1 MIANRFNPL
10 GLKPGK
16 TAKDYIQDGL
26 ILHFDALENG
36 GFGIHDENATEWV
49 DLSGYGR
56 NATILKLVEG
66 DYKPF
71 KADHCLVDGF
81 KFILQVNGFNMNE
94 VLAQAFCLSIPNA
107 ERQNYARIIAEEAG
121 FYLDLNS
128 NTNVSFYGYGIDQIV
143 NIVFKYDVPIS
154 IAMSLDQGQIFYQNA
169 IEKRRFNSTTKAI
182 TTSAIYF
189 GGRVTGDREGTFKY
203 HNIQL
208 YNRPLSQEEIAYND
222 SVHRERFGFAL

>member
-10 GLKPGK
+10 GKRFGKP
-16 TAKDYIQDGL
+16 TARDYIQNGL

-56 NATILKLVEG
+56 NATIRKLVEG

-71 KADHCLVDGF
+71 KEDHCLVEGT

-94 VLAQAFCLSIPNA
+94 VLTQAFCLSVIEKTQSFP
-107 ERQNYARIIAEEAG
+107 RIIAENAG
-121 FYLDLNS
+121 FVLFS
-128 NTNVSFYGYGIDQIV
+128 QHFWFYGYQLDQAIYPQMPCV
-143 NIVFKYDVPIS
+143 LGRPTS
-154 IAMSLDQGQIFYQNA
+154 IAMSLDTEKVFYQNSV
-169 IEKRRFNSTTKAI
+169 EKRRISGSAKAI
-182 TTSAIYF
+182 TTNTIYF
-189 GGRVTGDREGTFKY
+189 GGRTDGNRQGTFKY

-222 SVHRERFGFAL
+222 SIHRERFGFAL